1 MSWSLEVR
9 RTRDE
14 NGYLRPGGD
23 LVLTGSSLS
32 TVSNEQKLVQDLSH
46 WLLEHMGQ
54 DPLHPSYGSIIDGG
68 VDASGKPI
76 DSVIGKTNI
85 RLVRMEIEA
94 EIRRVAAAYQRMQVD
109 RATRDRNRYNK
120 STLTGGEILA
130 AVTVI
135 NFTQNAD
142 SLWVNVVIKSA
153 RNTEAT
159 LNLQLPAVITTS

>member
-1 MSWSLEVR
+1 
-9 RTRDE
+9 
-14 NGYLRPGGD
+14 
-23 LVLTGSSLS
+23 
-32 TVSNEQKLVQDLSH
+32 
-46 WLLEHMGQ
+46 MGQ

-130 AVTVI
+130 AVTAI